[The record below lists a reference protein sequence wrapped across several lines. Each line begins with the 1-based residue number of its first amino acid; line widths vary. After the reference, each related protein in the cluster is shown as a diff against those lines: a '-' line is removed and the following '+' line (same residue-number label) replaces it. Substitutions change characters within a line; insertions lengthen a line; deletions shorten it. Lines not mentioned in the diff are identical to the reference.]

1 MRIPRGRSRPIVET
15 QLISLADIACLIIFF
30 FMMTASFMRDKL
42 VVDLPSL
49 PQTGRTET
57 PNSVVVDRHG
67 KIYLNGDPVENAKGL
82 ENHLKALLENK
93 KGKDLE
99 IRLRC
104 DKTLKYKEY
113 GPVYNAIGAAGGTI
127 AIIHNLR
134 KS

>member
-1 MRIPRGRSRPIVET
+1 M
-15 QLISLADIACLIIFF
+15 
-30 FMMTASFMRDKL
+30 
-42 VVDLPSL
+42 
-49 PQTGRTET
+49 
-57 PNSVVVDRHG
+57 
-67 KIYLNGDPVENAKGL
+67 ENAKGL
-82 ENHLKALLENK
+82 ENHLKATLENK

-113 GPVYNAIGAAGGTI
+113 GPVYNAIGAGGGTI

>member
-1 MRIPRGRSRPIVET
+1 MRIPHGRSRPIVET
-15 QLISLADIACLIIFF
+15 QMISLADIACLIIFF

-57 PNSVVVDRHG
+57 PNNVVVDRHG
-67 KIYLNGDPVENAKGL
+67 KIFLNGDPVENAQGL